1 MSRPRLG
8 HRDSTREAVHRPAPR
23 LAQGACCAD
32 AQDSQ
37 AAGRAAVSADASEPD
52 IVCSCCGS
60 SLGAK
65 NDNASCD
72 EAPVSKD
79 AGAVTCR
86 VCGLVIDAGVPYPDD
101 LVATPEFVG
110 AKIAFLLER

>member
-1 MSRPRLG
+1 MS
-8 HRDSTREAVHRPAPR
+8 D
-23 LAQGACCAD
+23 
-32 AQDSQ
+32 
-37 AAGRAAVSADASEPD
+37 DASEPD

-65 NDNASCD
+65 NDSASCD
-72 EAPVSKD
+72 EAPVSEG

-86 VCGLVIDAGVPYPDD
+86 VCGLVTDAGVPYPDD

-110 AKIAFLLER
+110 AKIAFLLERLSPKGRAFFLALPYERRARITLRLVRLGVIP